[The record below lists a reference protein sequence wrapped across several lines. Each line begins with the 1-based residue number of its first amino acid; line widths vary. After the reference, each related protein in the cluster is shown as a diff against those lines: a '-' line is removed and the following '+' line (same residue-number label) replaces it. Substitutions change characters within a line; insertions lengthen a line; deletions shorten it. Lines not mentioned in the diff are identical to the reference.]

1 MATTATEVNPKKLD
15 KVYGWSYAFT
25 SNETGDTVELPVG
38 DRSVQMAG
46 TWNGATVS
54 LQGSNDNTNWST
66 LTDGLG
72 NSLALTADGIKNIC
86 EMTRYV
92 RAKVTSGSVTTIAV
106 TILARRGF

>member
-1 MATTATEVNPKKLD
+1 MATTATITDLAKLD
-15 KVYGWSYAFT
+15 KAFTVAYAFT

-38 DRSVQMAG
+38 DRSVQMVG

-54 LQGSNDNTNWST
+54 VQGSNDGTNWAA

-72 NSLALTADGIKNIC
+72 NSLALTADGIKQVC
-86 EMTRYV
+86 EITRYI
-92 RAKVTSGSVTTIAV
+92 RAKVTSGSVTSVAV